1 MRVGDLV
8 RCTYSDIA
16 GAMAPVVGV
25 IIALQLKQ
33 DSFTPAVRVHIGSQN
48 KKVWFLVEDVKVIN
62 EGR

>member
-1 MRVGDLV
+1 
-8 RCTYSDIA
+8 
-16 GAMAPVVGV
+16 MAPVVGV

-33 DSFTPAVRVHIGSQN
+33 NSFTPAVRVHIGSQN